1 VVGLAVL
8 ALAAVEGVPPPSLPG
23 PHFACRMTDRAGGAF
38 EISGHLGSGR
48 RRAST
53 SGPLPAW
60 NYLYRDA
67 RVADSQTG
75 FDGAAIDAT
84 TSGAGD
90 GMQVV
95 VRYLAGRNGR
105 RITIGEGGLARLTEE
120 NTGDVIA
127 DGTCRLVFAPRIASQ
142 QLEPRR

>member
-1 VVGLAVL
+1 MVALAVL
-8 ALAAVEGVPPPSLPG
+8 ALAAAEGVPPPSMRG
-23 PHFACRMTDRAGGAF
+23 PHFACSMTDRTGAAF
-38 EISGHLGSGR
+38 EISGDLGSGH

-67 RVADSQTG
+67 RVEDSQTR

-84 TSGAGD
+84 TSGAGE

-105 RITIGEGGLARLTEE
+105 RITIGEGSRARLTEE
-120 NTGDVIA
+120 NTGDVLA
-127 DGTCRLVFAPRIASQ
+127 DGNCRLVFAPRIASQ
-142 QLEPRR
+142 QSEPRR